1 MYLIGGLLVVGVGF
15 VTKQDFFLTM
25 GVIVVLLGTIV
36 SLSLKVS
43 HLIHLIKEAGL
54 WDPNM
59 PQKKKKHK
67 PGINKDFEKQDEKSA
82 SELID
87 IERRKAENKQ
97 EVKERDEK

>member
-1 MYLIGGLLVVGVGF
+1 MYLIGGLLVVMVGF
-15 VTKQDFFLTM
+15 VTKQDFFLSM
-25 GVIVVLLGTIV
+25 GVIVVLLGSIV

-67 PGINKDFEKQDEKSA
+67 PVEKSA
-82 SELID
+82 SELLD
-87 IERRKAENKQ
+87 IERRKAE
-97 EVKERDEK
+97 EKE